1 MRFRHH
7 LWWFFKHFQPACRT
21 RTSAYWNIDQWLSK
35 HCHKHWPNNKKRKME
50 SKKITKKTI
59 DKKTTQITNFL
70 SCCSS
75 AIYQP
80 LLKCLWLS
88 SIVSYQFT
96 KLRSIREW
104 HRGKTTRTPKTTC
117 KTLTERQWEKS
128 TKDKIYKDKW
138 QRNNWQKD
146 KITNLQ
152 N

>member
-1 MRFRHH
+1 M
-7 LWWFFKHFQPACRT
+7 
-21 RTSAYWNIDQWLSK
+21 WNKNHPSSIMAIFNIN
-35 HCHKHWPNNKKRKME
+35 PITKRGKW
-50 SKKITKKTI
+50 KVKNDKKTI
-59 DKKTTQITNFL
+59 DKKTTQITNFP

-80 LLKCLWLS
+80 LLNCLWLS

-104 HRGKTTRTPKTTC
+104 HRGKTTRTRKTTC
-117 KTLTERQWEKS
+117 KTRALGAYWKMRQCDSASSVIGVDRKAMRKS

-146 KITNLQ
+146 KMTNLQ